1 MTKQEKFYLIYNY
14 LYTLFP
20 DAKCELNYNHDYEFL
35 IAVMLSAQTTDK
47 AVNKVTAVLFDKYSD
62 LKSLQKATISDIEN
76 TIKAIGLYKNK
87 AKNLKEIVN
96 ILIEKHNSKVPEDK
110 DVLTTF
116 PGVGIKTA
124 GVVRAE
130 LFNIPEFPVDTHVAR
145 VSKRLG
151 LAKEED
157 DVGLIERKLK
167 KITPINDQI
176 KAHHLFIH
184 FGRYFCTAKK
194 PNCKNCQLKD
204 ICKKPTI

>member
-1 MTKQEKFYLIYNY
+1 MIKQNKFNLIYNY

-20 DAKCELNYNHDYEFL
+20 DAKCELNYNQDYEFL

-47 AVNKVTAVLFDKYSD
+47 AVNKVTAILFNKYKD
-62 LKSLQKATISDIEN
+62 LKSLQKASVLEIESI
-76 TIKAIGLYKNK
+76 IKAIGLYKNK
-87 AKNLKEIVN
+87 AKNFKEIVD
-96 ILIEKHNSKVPEDK
+96 ILIEKFDSKVPQDK
-110 DVLTTF
+110 NALITL

-151 LAKEED
+151 LVKEED
-157 DVGLIERKLK
+157 DVSIIERKLK
-167 KITPINDQI
+167 KITPLQTQI

-194 PNCKNCQLKD
+194 PNCQNCKLKD
-204 ICKKPTI
+204 ICKKPTF